1 MPIKRIVAPTVTEPA
16 AGLWSNCL
24 LVDGVAYIAGLTARG
39 TSFDAVEGDDAYAQA
54 KVIFGK
60 MRALVEA
67 AGGSMADVVKV
78 VVYVTDMRD
87 REGVWRARREVFN
100 GDFPTSTLIG
110 ISQLADPRM
119 KVEIEAVAHIGAS
132 ARG

>member
-1 MPIKRIVAPTVTEPA
+1 MPIKRVIAPNVTEPA

-24 LVDGVAYIAGLTARG
+24 LVDGIAYIAGLTARG
-39 TSFDAVEGDDAYAQA
+39 QSFDAVEGEDAYAQA

-60 MRALVEA
+60 MQALVEA
-67 AGGSMADVVKV
+67 AGGRMADVVKV
-78 VVYVTDMRD
+78 VIYVTDIRD
-87 REGVWRARREVFN
+87 REGVWKARREFFT

-119 KVEIEAVAHIGAS
+119 KVEIEAIAHIGKG
-132 ARG
+132 RV